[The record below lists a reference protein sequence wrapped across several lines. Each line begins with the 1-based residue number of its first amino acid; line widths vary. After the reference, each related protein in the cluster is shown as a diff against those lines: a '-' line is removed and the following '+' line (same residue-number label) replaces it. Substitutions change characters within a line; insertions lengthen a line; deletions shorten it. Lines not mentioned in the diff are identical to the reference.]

1 MNKKVMIVI
10 TILLLAIGFAIVST
24 TLVINGSIDVFK
36 DDNIDVIY
44 TSAYLDGVDIYE
56 SDNLSDDK
64 KSITFTSKSLK
75 NIGDK
80 SILEYEITNKS
91 EKSNVLIEVECSPL
105 KQEYTSISNEIVS
118 DRINLMPNE
127 TVKGIST
134 ITLNKSATLEKYE
147 SYTCKFT
154 ATKDEN

>member
-91 EKSNVLIEVECSPL
+91 EKSNVLIEVECSL
-105 KQEYTSISNEIVS
+105 
-118 DRINLMPNE
+118 
-127 TVKGIST
+127 
-134 ITLNKSATLEKYE
+134 
-147 SYTCKFT
+147 
-154 ATKDEN
+154 